1 MVCDYRSNT
10 HTHAYVHHIQIT
22 LHTRSPLTPSLSP
35 SLRQP
40 EFYDLLNL
48 MISRCC
54 VYLVVF
60 NLEDFAL
67 QGEGGRRAE
76 QRCVSYL
83 KFWLSCISE
92 RSARGS
98 DATPAPVILVGTH
111 ADSIKKVRYLVCLLN
126 LIPRV
131 VSF

>member
-1 MVCDYRSNT
+1 MARGEIQVPSNPAQSHGNRQDAGGVNASHPAPT
-10 HTHAYVHHIQIT
+10 PDVESQT
-22 LHTRSPLTPSLSP
+22 LSV
-35 SLRQP
+35 
-40 EFYDLLNL
+40 
-48 MISRCC
+48 
-54 VYLVVF
+54 VYERVL
-60 NLEDFAL
+60 
-67 QGEGGRRAE
+67 GRRAE

-111 ADSIKKVRYLVCLLN
+111 ADRIKKVRYFICLLN